1 MELGSICYPMANHAS
16 EEARERFSKKS
27 HDEDERG
34 EHNLGN
40 KAARMEALRKARKAK
55 QMRKKD

>member
-1 MELGSICYPMANHAS
+1 MANHAS